1 MSSDHETI
9 TRVNAPLST
18 GQAQALRAG
27 DRVLISGIV
36 YTARDAAHKRMATL
50 LEAGESLPFPLQ
62 DQVIYYVG
70 PAPAAPGEIIGPAG
84 PTTAC
89 RLDAYTPLLLAH
101 GLRGMIGKGKR
112 SPDVREAIAH
122 HGAVYFAVT
131 GGAAVL
137 VARRI
142 RKVEVVAWEDLGTEA
157 VRRLEVADLP
167 AIVVNDSQGND
178 LYEDAV
184 AQFQRGSY
192 RENHRS

>member
-1 MSSDHETI
+1 MSSHRERI
-9 TRVNAPLST
+9 IRVKAPLFT
-18 GQAQALRAG
+18 GSAQALRAG

-36 YTARDAAHKRMATL
+36 HTARDAAHKRMATL
-50 LEAGESLPFPLQ
+50 LEAGDSLPFALQ
-62 DQVIYYVG
+62 DEVIYYVG

-112 SPDVREAIAH
+112 SPEVREAIAR

-142 RKVEVVAWEDLGTEA
+142 RKVEMVAWEDLGTEA